1 MGKYQFQKPNHW
13 LINNCKTKMS
23 TNSVSKFKII
33 CQEVDNMFIVYFRI
47 ISELSTHGQTDG
59 I

>member
-1 MGKYQFQKPNHW
+1 MISEKKK
-13 LINNCKTKMS
+13 LES
-23 TNSVSKFKII
+23 L
-33 CQEVDNMFIVYFRI
+33 DNMFIVYFRI